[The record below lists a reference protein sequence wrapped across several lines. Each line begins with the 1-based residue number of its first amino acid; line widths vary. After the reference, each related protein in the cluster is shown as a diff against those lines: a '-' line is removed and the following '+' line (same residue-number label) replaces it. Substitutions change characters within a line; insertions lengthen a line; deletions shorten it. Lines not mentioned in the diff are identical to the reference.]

1 MDLWQMFV
9 LVFELSRGLLSEA
22 LPAVTFQLECGLI
35 SGNVIGNILRS
46 YLAP

>member
-1 MDLWQMFV
+1 MFV
-9 LVFELSRGLLSEA
+9 LVFELSQGLLLSEA

-35 SGNVIGNILRS
+35 SENDIGNILRS